1 MKRLLL
7 TGALL
12 LAVAA
17 SSRSLAADLP
27 LKAPPAPVPIWGWTE
42 FYFGLNIGEAYGHT
56 SWCTDASTANCAVAG
71 VTPTDVT
78 AASASGAV
86 VGGQFGYRWQA
97 FDYLVLG
104 FEGMLDG
111 LAINKSAPSSVVA
124 GETLSTSFNSLE
136 SVTGQLGIAFTNRFL
151 VYGKGGWAATDLHFD
166 ANNAIAGSDLSTFKW
181 VGGWTVGAGV
191 EYLLWTHLS
200 IGVEYDYY
208 QFNVGNITGLAD
220 TTGVMRACSFCDFGR
235 TNVQTILGRVNIKLW
250 PWGS

>member
-12 LAVAA
+12 LAVAV

-104 FEGMLDG
+104 VEGMLDG
-111 LAINKSAPSSVVA
+111 LAINKSAPSSVVV

>member
-12 LAVAA
+12 LAVAV

-104 FEGMLDG
+104 VEGMLDG